1 MVNPL
6 REEAPGVAADPSLR
20 TGAGTP
26 VFAQVTVT
34 NHAREPRVLAV
45 TALGVD
51 AAWLPAPSRSQPLM
65 PGASAQLDL
74 PLHPAIGT
82 MPARYPLT
90 VAVQALDPASG
101 AVTAP
106 TAMTEIVLVVD
117 APGQVG
123 VELAPADVTA
133 VFGKRIAVLL
143 RNTGP
148 LPAEVRLDVQ
158 APTSARIRL
167 GSGPVLVRPGETVRV
182 AGRARVRRVRFLGHR
197 ARHAYTVTARSTG
210 APRHAQGSVTER
222 AILGPAGAKVGVIMT
237 VIAVW
242 LVVGALLIPKLA
254 DHVKS
259 GQGGG
264 PNATETAPATG
275 AAGGP
280 GGGGG
285 AGGGSGA
292 GGGGAGGGAGGAGGS
307 ASGAAKKVRLNGTV
321 AGAAAAG
328 VAVTL
333 RPTSLVEKQAET
345 ATPIGIAPQTL
356 AVHGMVQAGSVNLT
370 APGTVSP
377 KRATVTSDDGAWSF
391 PGISAPGYYLLT
403 FARPG
408 YQTQRYVINAAET
421 AATEPLKVT
430 LAAGQGTLGGTI
442 AGPSGPVGGAQI
454 TITDGTNTITTSS
467 NSRGNVG
474 RWSVDGLSTPST
486 YLVSAGKDGLGTESR
501 IVTLAA
507 GGSAQADLTL
517 HAGVA
522 SLVGTV
528 QGVND
533 LGDTTG
539 LGGVSVSAT
548 DGTVTRTAT
557 TVTDGPVGRY
567 TLPGLPV
574 PGRYTV
580 TITADG
586 YQQQTREVSLAK
598 GASKATVSGTLTR
611 STAVVAGKV
620 TVPESGDAEGAG
632 LVLSNPNQTY
642 KTMSGSGGTFRLNGV
657 APGSYVIAADLFGFT
672 QEFVAVVAVAGR
684 TASVNIAL
692 HSQPNGGLPST
703 AQIRIQG
710 VMDATT
716 NGPITCATA
725 PACPLTIAVDS
736 GTADDF
742 DSSDMPP
749 GGYVVP
755 ASSGLAPGLHKVIV
769 HADGYEDVTV
779 SAQVPVGDAS
789 TLTPTATVPTVTLF
803 PAPKLVGTITAA
815 VGSATGVCVVAAPSG
830 TPTGC
835 TEGEGIVDPD
845 TGAYEL
851 TLPSHGTYQVS
862 VLTPSGSE
870 YIAVPPISM
879 TFGLGQ
885 TLRYD
890 ATLHRLGRIDV
901 TLLHPDATTGLLVPV
916 PDNPDVSSAACDDPL
931 TSTGPT
937 LTVTDSALNQVRKVC
952 WNGPKF
958 AFARLQP
965 GTYHISGQYQGHTS
979 ASQTVF
985 VDKDQEPSTTVTV
998 VSPLGQ
1004 FVGRLVSTTGGTTH
1018 GVAGATIT
1026 IGGITGY
1033 NGTDPATDQK
1043 TVTTDASGCFAIT
1056 STGTAATAVSPCG
1069 VIAVDDPARATL
1081 ALATPQATLVI
1092 SHDDYQPLTLTNKGI
1107 GGAGLITV
1115 TLTPKPSTFDA
1126 TDCAASA
1133 DGCRLRVV
1141 PASPAPDLSTANIV
1155 VAKQP
1160 AGAGRVSVVAN
1171 STGELTW
1178 DDSNLGPD
1186 NEAWPGTYTLTA
1198 TLPGFAPAT
1207 STVTC
1212 PLNAHCTMTS
1222 FTLQQFGTLVISA
1235 ADRSTGDPVDGATF
1249 TLTGAGSIPQT
1260 QIAAP
1265 GASGVTFTA
1274 LAPSASPAYV
1284 VHIQAAGYQF
1294 DDTGTAGITLACTG
1308 GTATTSVAV
1317 SPGGTTTCVA
1327 SLTRLG
1333 AIAGT
1338 VSADLGAATQP
1349 LANATLVARRCT
1361 ASGDTGAEACAT
1373 VDASSARTVA
1383 SASDGTYRVTGTAT
1397 VAGLASGWWK
1407 VSVTAPGYTSNVGY
1421 ALIPATVTADTAL
1434 DVTLDV
1440 VPVTLQVG
1448 VRTSTTGTLRTD
1460 ATVTL
1465 FDSAGTPTT
1474 VTTPDTTSHL
1484 YVFAGIA
1491 PTTYSLQVSGTTIAT
1506 INLQVTLAVG
1516 VSPQT
1521 IYVLTDVSASTVSGT
1536 ISGQQGSAAAAAPLS
1551 SASVSI
1557 GHGDDAASFAVA
1569 NGVDN
1574 QPMTATTGSSPAGY
1588 FSISTVPDGT
1598 YNVQIS
1604 HSGYES
1610 QWPVITVVHGQAQA
1624 QLNVTLSRVTH
1635 NVVVDLS
1642 SVNGFALTGATASL
1656 TPTGSNPPQADQPF
1670 SPTSPG
1676 GTHAYRATFTAVP
1689 FGDWTLA
1696 ITLPAHHYGT
1706 IVGTGST
1713 SGFTVT
1719 VPGNGNPN
1727 TAVNPTYSLTEGE
1740 LDLAVVGDTDAVDS
1754 PPATVSLTV
1763 THSASTVYSNTTFP
1777 TGAGA
1782 AIPIWVTAGSY
1793 AVAVD
1798 PQSSPWV
1805 AKSVTFSVGSGTVDG
1820 TVTIT
1825 ETSSITIH
1833 VTHNGAALPGTTHAT
1848 VTLTPQDGQTVPP
1861 AYTSGAT
1868 TGTGDNVT
1876 LTGLPAGDWKFTAA
1890 VGGDSTTSGTI
1901 TLVPGAAGDDG
1912 LGATLTIDVLTPP

>member
-1212 PLNAHCTMTS
+1212 PLNAHCTRHHPGLYRWHGNHVSRRLTRRHDDVRRVADPARRDRRNGQRRPRGRDPAARQRHPRRPA
-1222 FTLQQFGTLVISA
+1222 LHGVRRHRRRGLRHRRRVERAHGRQRERRHLPGHRHGHGRRAGLGLVEGVGDRA
-1235 ADRSTGDPVDGATF
+1235 RLHEQRRVRADPRDGHRRHRTGRHARRGAGDPAGRCADVDDRDVAHRRHGDAVR
-1249 TLTGAGSIPQT
+1249 LGRYPDHRHDTGHDQPPVRVRRHRADH
-1260 QIAAP
+1260 
-1265 GASGVTFTA
+1265 V
-1274 LAPSASPAYV
+1274 L
-1284 VHIQAAGYQF
+1284 AAGVRHHDR
-1294 DDTGTAGITLACTG
+1294 DDQPAG
-1308 GTATTSVAV
+1308 
-1317 SPGGTTTCVA
+1317 
-1327 SLTRLG
+1327 
-1333 AIAGT
+1333 
-1338 VSADLGAATQP
+1338 D
-1349 LANATLVARRCT
+1349 ARRRRLT
-1361 ASGDTGAEACAT
+1361 ADDLRPHRRQCQHCLRH
-1373 VDASSARTVA
+1373 DQRP
-1383 SASDGTYRVTGTAT
+1383 
-1397 VAGLASGWWK
+1397 AGLRG
-1407 VSVTAPGYTSNVGY
+1407 
-1421 ALIPATVTADTAL
+1421 
-1434 DVTLDV
+1434 
-1440 VPVTLQVG
+1440 
-1448 VRTSTTGTLRTD
+1448 R
-1460 ATVTL
+1460 
-1465 FDSAGTPTT
+1465 
-1474 VTTPDTTSHL
+1474 
-1484 YVFAGIA
+1484 
-1491 PTTYSLQVSGTTIAT
+1491 
-1506 INLQVTLAVG
+1506 
-1516 VSPQT
+1516 
-1521 IYVLTDVSASTVSGT
+1521 
-1536 ISGQQGSAAAAAPLS
+1536 GSAAVERQRLDRARGRRGVVRGGQRRRQPADDRDHRELTGRLLQHLHRPGRHVQRADLAQRVREPV
-1551 SASVSI
+1551 A
-1557 GHGDDAASFAVA
+1557 GDHGRARPGAGPAERDAVA
-1569 NGVDN
+1569 RHAQRRRRPELGERVRADRRHGVAHADGVEPASSRPAV
-1574 QPMTATTGSSPAGY
+1574 QPDEPGRHPRLPS
-1588 FSISTVPDGT
+1588 D
-1598 YNVQIS
+1598 
-1604 HSGYES
+1604 
-1610 QWPVITVVHGQAQA
+1610 VHG
-1624 QLNVTLSRVTH
+1624 
-1635 NVVVDLS
+1635 
-1642 SVNGFALTGATASL
+1642 
-1656 TPTGSNPPQADQPF
+1656 
-1670 SPTSPG
+1670 
-1676 GTHAYRATFTAVP
+1676 RAVR
-1689 FGDWTLA
+1689 
-1696 ITLPAHHYGT
+1696 
-1706 IVGTGST
+1706 
-1713 SGFTVT
+1713 
-1719 VPGNGNPN
+1719 
-1727 TAVNPTYSLTEGE
+1727 
-1740 LDLAVVGDTDAVDS
+1740 
-1754 PPATVSLTV
+1754 
-1763 THSASTVYSNTTFP
+1763 
-1777 TGAGA
+1777 
-1782 AIPIWVTAGSY
+1782 
-1793 AVAVD
+1793 
-1798 PQSSPWV
+1798 
-1805 AKSVTFSVGSGTVDG
+1805 
-1820 TVTIT
+1820 
-1825 ETSSITIH
+1825 
-1833 VTHNGAALPGTTHAT
+1833 
-1848 VTLTPQDGQTVPP
+1848 
-1861 AYTSGAT
+1861 
-1868 TGTGDNVT
+1868 
-1876 LTGLPAGDWKFTAA
+1876 
-1890 VGGDSTTSGTI
+1890 
-1901 TLVPGAAGDDG
+1901 
-1912 LGATLTIDVLTPP
+1912 